1 MFSAKILCCY
11 SFLYCYFI
19 YPFVAFLFSCV
30 LNYIYIYIQ
39 KIVMNFHASFASI
52 ACYQVLILRILRYS
66 EVFSLSHL
74 YFVPATL
81 AVYHYLDLLPHCLI
95 TFSPLNFVNIFLS
108 SWLSH
113 LQSHMVHVVHELNCL
128 KLNFFLTDEKFLMLT
143 CHVGYIRKS

>member
-1 MFSAKILCCY
+1 MLLQFSLLLRHLSICSILV
-11 SFLYCYFI
+11 FLCAQLHLY
-19 YPFVAFLFSCV
+19 L
-30 LNYIYIYIQ
+30 
-39 KIVMNFHASFASI
+39 
-52 ACYQVLILRILRYS
+52 YS
-66 EVFSLSHL
+66 ENSNEFPCELCQHCLLSGINPQNIEIFRSIFTQPFIL
-74 YFVPATL
+74 LVPATL

-113 LQSHMVHVVHELNCL
+113 LQSHMVHVVHELNSL